1 MVACSRHF
9 HPPDGHGTK
18 GVKDGKAEG
27 TSFAFPLRSNFATFA
42 RNIPSKGMQQFSL
55 PIQVRWS
62 DIDQN
67 RHLRHS
73 VYYDYG
79 ATVRISCFSAHGL
92 TNLKFDELH
101 IGPILF
107 REEAV
112 FKREIKFE
120 DRVTVDM
127 VVTKA
132 TRDFARWSIRHHFYK
147 EDNTL
152 SAVVTMDGAW
162 IDITKRK
169 LAIPD
174 LGVQKIFDDFP
185 KAHDF
190 EWVEK
195 VIK

>member
-1 MVACSRHF
+1 ME
-9 HPPDGHGTK
+9 K
-18 GVKDGKAEG
+18 
-27 TSFAFPLRSNFATFA
+27 
-42 RNIPSKGMQQFSL
+42 FSI

-79 ATVRISCFSAHGL
+79 ATVRISCFSEHGL

-101 IGPILF
+101 LGPILF

-127 VVTKA
+127 VVIKA
-132 TRDFARWSIRHHFYK
+132 TRDFARWSIRHHLYK
-147 EDNTL
+147 EEGTVL
-152 SAVVTMDGAW
+152 AAVINMDGAW
-162 IDITKRK
+162 IDIIRRK
-169 LAIPD
+169 LAIPPEE
-174 LGVQKIFDDFP
+174 VQKIFDDFP
-185 KAHDF
+185 KSEEF
-190 EWVEK
+190 TWTEK
-195 VIK
+195 TVR